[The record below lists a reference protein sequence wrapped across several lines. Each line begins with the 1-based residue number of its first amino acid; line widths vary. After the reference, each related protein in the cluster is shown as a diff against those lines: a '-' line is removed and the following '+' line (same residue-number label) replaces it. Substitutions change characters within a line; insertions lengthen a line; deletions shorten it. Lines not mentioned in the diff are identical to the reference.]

1 MAPFHT
7 GRGARLALALA
18 VIAMLIAPSLAAAA
32 RSDVYVFHI
41 VQWGENLTR
50 IAARYGVSV
59 PSIVQA
65 NHLLYPDWVLVGQ
78 QLVIPVPLSPYA
90 RTPVPTATVADTP
103 APTDTPVPT
112 SAVADTPAPTS
123 TSVAAESPTPAES
136 PTATVAPET
145 ATPGATAPA
154 EPTPVPADTIH
165 VVQAGETLYRIAARY
180 GTTVSAISA
189 LNHLANPNLIYV
201 GQKLRVSGEPTAPP
215 APTAIVPGASDL
227 SGRWIEVDLSDQAL
241 MCWEGATL
249 ARYAIVS
256 TGLPGTPTL
265 TGRFAIQTKYLATPM
280 SGPGYYLPNVP
291 HTMYYDRGYAIHGAY
306 WHNNFGQPM
315 SHGCIN
321 LSLTDAAWVY
331 AFASVGTPVVIHW

>member
-1 MAPFHT
+1 MAASFHT
-7 GRGARLALALA
+7 GRAARLALILAL
-18 VIAMLIAPSLAAAA
+18 VAMLIAPSLAAAA

-90 RTPVPTATVADTP
+90 RTPVPTATDAP
-103 APTDTPVPT
+103 APTDTP
-112 SAVADTPAPTS
+112 APTA
-123 TSVAAESPTPAES
+123 TAAPSESPTPAES

-145 ATPGATAPA
+145 ATPEATAPA
-154 EPTPVPADTIH
+154 EPTPVPTDTIH
-165 VVQAGETLYRIAARY
+165 VVQAGETLYRIATRY
-180 GTTVSAISA
+180 GTTVSALSA

-215 APTAIVPGASDL
+215 APTAIVPADSGL
-227 SGRWIEVDLSDQAL
+227 TGRWIEVDLSDQAL

-249 ARYAIVS
+249 ARYVIVS
-256 TGLPGTPTL
+256 TGLPYTPTL
-265 TGRFAIQTKYLATPM
+265 TGRFAIQSKYLATPM

-321 LSLTDAAWVY
+321 LSLPDAAWVY